1 MALTKKEK
9 DFLLRLA
16 RMSIDYFFS
25 SKTLLKLKEQELPSK
40 DLTEKKGCFVTLTID
55 SALRGC
61 IGHLLPVQELY
72 KDIIENAINA
82 GFYDPRFPK
91 LTANELETTKIEIS
105 VLDIPAEL
113 SYKSEKELLDKLNKN
128 KPE

>member
-82 GFYDPRFPK
+82 GFYYPRFPK
-91 LTANELETTKIEIS
+91 LTAN
-105 VLDIPAEL
+105 
-113 SYKSEKELLDKLNKN
+113 
-128 KPE
+128 